1 VPIFEYKGLS
11 AKGKPVAGVKDT
23 DSPRTLKSDLRK
35 EGIYLTQYVERTRAG
50 AKKEVRKGE
59 GLRATGSREVEFRR
73 LFQRIKLMEVA
84 EMTRQLAVL
93 LRAGIPIVDALT
105 AIIAQVETPKLKE
118 IMTGVRQA
126 VNEGSSLG
134 NALSEHPKVFS
145 DLYVNMV
152 HAGESSGT
160 LDLVFERLA
169 DFTESQV
176 KLKTKV
182 TGAMVYPI
190 IMVIVSFLIISL
202 LMIFVIPKMTAIFDE
217 MGMDLPLLTRM
228 LKGTSEIFVD
238 FWYLMFGAIFLGVW
252 GFRRWK
258 RSEKGR
264 ARWDLMKLRMPI
276 FGKLFR
282 MISIARFSRTLGTL
296 LNSGVPLLNAMTI
309 VRSVVDNAVMEG
321 VVDRAREAIREGES
335 IAGPLERSKQFP
347 PMVTH
352 MIAIG
357 EKTGEL
363 EQMLDNVSNSY
374 ELQVDSKVS
383 TLTTVLEPLMIVVMG
398 VVVALIVFAI
408 LTPMLK
414 MNEAFQGR

>member
-1 VPIFEYKGLS
+1 
-11 AKGKPVAGVKDT
+11 
-23 DSPRTLKSDLRK
+23 
-35 EGIYLTQYVERTRAG
+35 
-50 AKKEVRKGE
+50 
-59 GLRATGSREVEFRR
+59 
-73 LFQRIKLMEVA
+73 
-84 EMTRQLAVL
+84 
-93 LRAGIPIVDALT
+93 
-105 AIIAQVETPKLKE
+105 
-118 IMTGVRQA
+118 
-126 VNEGSSLG
+126 
-134 NALSEHPKVFS
+134 
-145 DLYVNMV
+145 
-152 HAGESSGT
+152 
-160 LDLVFERLA
+160 
-169 DFTESQV
+169 
-176 KLKTKV
+176 
-182 TGAMVYPI
+182 
-190 IMVIVSFLIISL
+190 
-202 LMIFVIPKMTAIFDE
+202 
-217 MGMDLPLLTRM
+217 
-228 LKGTSEIFVD
+228 
-238 FWYLMFGAIFLGVW
+238 
-252 GFRRWK
+252 
-258 RSEKGR
+258 
-264 ARWDLMKLRMPI
+264 MKLRMPI

>member
-1 VPIFEYKGLS
+1 MPIFEYKGLS

-23 DSPRTLKSDLRK
+23 DSPRTLKADLRK
-35 EGIYLTQYVERTRAG
+35 EGIFLTQYAERTRAG
-50 AKKEVRKGE
+50 DKKAVVKGE
-59 GLRATGSREVEFRR
+59 GVRARGSREIDVRR
-73 LFQRIKLMEVA
+73 FFQRIKLMEVA

-105 AIIAQVETPKLKE
+105 AIIAQVESPKLKE

-126 VNEGSSLG
+126 VNEGASLG

-169 DFTESQV
+169 AFTESQV

-190 IMVIVSFLIISL
+190 IMMTVAFLIITL

-217 MGMDLPLLTRM
+217 MGMDLPFLTRA
-228 LKGTSEIFVD
+228 LKGTSELFVD
-238 FWYLMFGAIFLGVW
+238 YWYLGFGAIFFSIW

-264 ARWDLMKLRMPI
+264 AAWDRLKLKMPI

-296 LNSGVPLLNAMTI
+296 LNSGVPLLNAMNI

-335 IAGPLERSKQFP
+335 IALPLERSKQFP

-374 ELQVDSKVS
+374 EMQVDSKVS

-414 MNEAFQGR
+414 MNEAFQSR

>member
-1 VPIFEYKGLS
+1 MPIFEYKGLS
-11 AKGKPVAGVKDT
+11 AKGKQVTGVKDT
-23 DSPRTLKSDLRK
+23 DSPRSLKAELRK
-35 EGIYLTQYVERTRAG
+35 ENIYLTQYAERARG
-50 AKKEVRKGE
+50 GGKAKVVKGE
-59 GLRATGSREVEFRR
+59 GVRAKGSREIDVARF
-73 LFQRIKLMEVA
+73 FQRIKLMEIA
-84 EMTRQLAVL
+84 EMTRQFAVL
-93 LRAGIPIVDALT
+93 LRAGIPVVDSLSAL
-105 AIIAQVETPKLKE
+105 IAQIENPKFKET
-118 IMTGVRQA
+118 MTAVRQS
-126 VNEGSSLG
+126 VNEGTALG
-134 NALSEHPKVFS
+134 DAMSDHPKVFS

-152 HAGESSGT
+152 RAGESSGT
-160 LDLVFERLA
+160 LDIVFERLA

-190 IMVIVSFLIISL
+190 IMVTLAFIIISL
-202 LMIFVIPKMTAIFDE
+202 LMIFVIPKMTEIFDE
-217 MGMDLPLLTRM
+217 MGMELPFLTRA
-228 LKGTSEIFVD
+228 LKATSEFFVN
-238 FWYLMFGAIFLGVW
+238 FWYLVFGMVGGAVY

-258 RSEKGR
+258 KSENGR
-264 ARWDLMKLRMPI
+264 AKWDRWKLKMPI

-296 LNSGVPLLNAMTI
+296 LASGVPLLNAMNI

-321 VVDRAREAIREGES
+321 VVDKARDSIREGES
-335 IAGPLERSKQFP
+335 IALPLERSKQFP

-374 ELQVDSKVS
+374 EMQVDSKVS
-383 TLTTVLEPLMIVVMG
+383 TLTTVLEPLMIIVMG
-398 VVVALIVFAI
+398 VIVALIVFAI

-414 MNEAFQGR
+414 MNEAFQDR

>member
-1 VPIFEYKGLS
+1 MPIFEYKGVS
-11 AKGKPVAGVKDT
+11 AKGKPVTGVKDT

-35 EGIYLTQYVERTRAG
+35 DGIYLTQYVERTRGG
-50 AKKEVRKGE
+50 AKKEIVKGAGVRAK
-59 GLRATGSREVEFRR
+59 GSREVDFRR

-93 LRAGIPIVDALT
+93 LRAGIPVVDGLT
-105 AIIAQVETPKLKE
+105 ALIAQVDNPKLKE
-118 IMTGVRQA
+118 IMTAVRQA
-126 VNEGSSLG
+126 VNEGQSLG
-134 NALSEHPKVFS
+134 TALAEHPKAFS

-182 TGAMVYPI
+182 TGAMIYPI
-190 IMVIVSFLIISL
+190 IMVTLAFGIITL
-202 LMIFVIPKMTAIFDE
+202 LMIFVIPKMTEIFDE
-217 MGMDLPLLTRM
+217 MGMELPFLTRA
-228 LKGTSEIFVD
+228 LKATSEFFVD
-238 FWYLMFGAIFLGVW
+238 WWFLVFGLIGFAVW
-252 GFRRWK
+252 GFRHWK
-258 RSEKGR
+258 RTGKGR
-264 ARWDLMKLRMPI
+264 AAWDRAKLRMPL

-282 MISIARFSRTLGTL
+282 MISIARFTRTLGTL
-296 LNSGVPLLNAMTI
+296 LRSGVPLLNAMNI
-309 VRSVVDNAVMEG
+309 VRSVVDNAVMED
-321 VVDRAREAIREGES
+321 VIDRARDSIREGES
-335 IAGPLERSKQFP
+335 IALPLERSKQFP

-363 EQMLDNVSNSY
+363 EQMLGNVSDSY
-374 ELQVDSKVS
+374 EMQVDAKVS
-383 TLTTVLEPLMIVVMG
+383 TLTTVLEPLMIIVMG

-408 LTPMLK
+408 MTPMMK
-414 MNEAFQGR
+414 MNDAFQGR

>member
-1 VPIFEYKGLS
+1 
-11 AKGKPVAGVKDT
+11 
-23 DSPRTLKSDLRK
+23 
-35 EGIYLTQYVERTRAG
+35 
-50 AKKEVRKGE
+50 
-59 GLRATGSREVEFRR
+59 
-73 LFQRIKLMEVA
+73 
-84 EMTRQLAVL
+84 MTRQLAVL